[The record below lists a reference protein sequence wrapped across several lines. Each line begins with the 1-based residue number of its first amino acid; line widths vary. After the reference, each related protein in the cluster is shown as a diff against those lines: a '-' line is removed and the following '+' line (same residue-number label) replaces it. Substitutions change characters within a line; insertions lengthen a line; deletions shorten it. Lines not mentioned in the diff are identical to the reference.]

1 MKFQVVPKL
10 NEDLNKAITESFE
23 TLAKTIKFL
32 EKLADGKDKKVSL
45 PEIISNAVILYAKQ
59 GKSVEAIERLK
70 LRIEMMEEFQFP
82 ELDVNPGLIEEELKV
97 TVRIP
102 GEDEMINFH
111 VNIPKIDNS
120 IDKLA
125 LNDAISQKLKKVTTT
140 KSFLENELSSIGKF
154 NF

>member
-1 MKFQVVPKL
+1 MKFQVVPKQ
-10 NEDLNKAITESFE
+10 NEDLNKAISESFE
-23 TLAKTIKFL
+23 TLSKTIKFL
-32 EKLADGKDKKVSL
+32 ERLADGKDKKVSL

-82 ELDVNPGLIEEELKV
+82 ELDVNPGLIEEELEV

-111 VNIPKIDNS
+111 VHIPKIDDS
-120 IDKLA
+120 IDKTA

>member
-32 EKLADGKDKKVSL
+32 ERLADGKEKKVSL
-45 PEIISNAVILYAKQ
+45 PEIISDAVILYAKQ

-82 ELDVNPGLIEEELKV
+82 ELDVNPGLIEEELEV

-111 VNIPKIDNS
+111 VNIPKIDDS

>member
-1 MKFQVVPKL
+1 M
-10 NEDLNKAITESFE
+10 
-23 TLAKTIKFL
+23 
-32 EKLADGKDKKVSL
+32 
-45 PEIISNAVILYAKQ
+45 
-59 GKSVEAIERLK
+59 
-70 LRIEMMEEFQFP
+70 
-82 ELDVNPGLIEEELKV
+82 
-97 TVRIP
+97 RIP

-111 VNIPKIDNS
+111 VNIPKIDDS

>member
-1 MKFQVVPKL
+1 MKFQVVPKQ
-10 NEDLNKAITESFE
+10 NEDLNKAISESFE

-32 EKLADGKDKKVSL
+32 ERLADGKEKKVSL
-45 PEIISNAVILYAKQ
+45 PEIISDAVILYAKQ

-111 VNIPKIDNS
+111 VNIPKIDDS

>member
-32 EKLADGKDKKVSL
+32 ERLADGKDKKVSL

-111 VNIPKIDNS
+111 VNIPKIDDS

>member
-32 EKLADGKDKKVSL
+32 ERLADGKEKKVSL
-45 PEIISNAVILYAKQ
+45 PEIISDAVILYAKQ

-111 VNIPKIDNS
+111 VNIPKIDDS

>member
-32 EKLADGKDKKVSL
+32 ERLADGKEKKVSL
-45 PEIISNAVILYAKQ
+45 PEIISDAVILYAKQ

-111 VNIPKIDNS
+111 VNIPKIDDS
-120 IDKLA
+120 IDKTA